1 MDRGIG
7 SLRALEDHFSVE
19 SGSVA
24 KFAKFATVMLANGQ
38 LLPSVWSLLIISVFI
53 ADVEIILLIVKL
65 FI

>member
-24 KFAKFATVMLANGQ
+24 KFAKFATIMLANGQ
-38 LLPSVWSLLIISVFI
+38 LLPSV
-53 ADVEIILLIVKL
+53 
-65 FI
+65 